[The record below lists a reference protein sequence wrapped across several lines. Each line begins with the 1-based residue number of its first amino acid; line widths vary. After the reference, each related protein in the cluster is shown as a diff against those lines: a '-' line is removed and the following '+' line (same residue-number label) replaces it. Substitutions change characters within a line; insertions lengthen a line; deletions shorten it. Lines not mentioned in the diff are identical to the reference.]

1 MLTFFSSKY
10 STVQYSTAQY
20 RRSPAPG
27 NEAVLFPAML
37 PAAAF
42 SSGEGSHPVDI
53 SHSPAVTSPGI
64 DYGISKQNNIPYNVS
79 AKLGRHPELR
89 SIKQPELIRTALE
102 AP

>member
-1 MLTFFSSKY
+1 MS
-10 STVQYSTAQY
+10 STAQY

-42 SSGEGSHPVDI
+42 SAEEGSHPVDI

-64 DYGISKQNNIPYNVS
+64 LWDLQTEDRIIALHVS
-79 AKLGRHPELR
+79 VKLGRHHELR
-89 SIKQPELIRTALE
+89 SIKHPELIRTALE